1 MEFIQRKTAD
11 RAVNHFLLKAADQE
25 ITVAWDRFEGQLP
38 ECGFCESGLSCRD
51 CLQGPCISHP
61 FRNQSKLGVCGKDKD
76 ILAAQSLLR
85 LVLKGTMS
93 YLDQLNDFAD
103 GVQAGSVK
111 PANKKQTEKALNA
124 IAGLMHTGNSEVIDE
139 FPAALVGGWKTAGI
153 APRGIASDI
162 FKASQRL
169 EGGISDMEETL
180 LWSFKT
186 ALLGCMADRLQDRL
200 KAAVFGDTS
209 VSGLE
214 VNLGVLKKDAPTILF
229 YGPVSPLLKQKV
241 AKTAQ
246 AKNVS
251 VMGVCTDPLLPPY
264 RFFPVT
270 TYVSQEIPLMT
281 GAVDLIVAGNQFVN
295 PSLAEV
301 ARDWKVTVVP
311 ADGLTQSSDPDA
323 LAQKIVEQ
331 AEHAFEM
338 RQSITR
344 DIPLV
349 KESAVMGYSAADVDI
364 KKIVAALDAGKIKGI
379 AILAGSN
386 NVKYTQDEVLV
397 TIAKQ
402 LLANDIL
409 CISEG
414 EASVSLAKYRLLDPA
429 RRDKDCGA
437 GVNELLAALGDNL
450 PSVID
455 WRLTDFLL
463 ALAAAGDKAL
473 SDYPMCAYFPEAN
486 RSAEVTKAMWTVAMG
501 VSTYFWPCLPV
512 TGSSKTRQAL
522 EDFCRDKFGASL
534 HVVTQ
539 KIDARTKAGLFLKTI
554 DAPESMSGKSWE

>member
-25 ITVAWDRFEGQLP
+25 IEVAWDRFEGQLP

-61 FRNQSKLGVCGKDKD
+61 FRDQSKLGVCGKDKD

-103 GVQAGSVK
+103 GVQAGAAE
-111 PANKKQTEKALNA
+111 PADKSQADTIIKSMVD
-124 IAGLMHTGNSEVIDE
+124 LMHTGNTEA
-139 FPAALVGGWKTAGI
+139 FGGLPASLVESWKSAGI
-153 APRGIASDI
+153 LPRGLASDI

-180 LWSFKT
+180 LWAFKA
-186 ALLGCMADRLQDRL
+186 ALMGCMADSLQSQL
-200 KAAVFGDTS
+200 KAAVFGSTTPTA
-209 VSGLE
+209 LE
-214 VNLGVLKKDAPTILF
+214 VNLGILKKDTPTLLF
-229 YGPVSPLLKQKV
+229 YGPISPLLKQKV
-241 AKTAQ
+241 AKA
-246 AKNVS
+246 AEGKNIS

-264 RFFPVT
+264 RFDPVT

-281 GAVDLIVAGNQFVN
+281 GAVDLIVVGSQFVN
-295 PSLAEV
+295 PSLADV
-301 ARDWKVTVVP
+301 AKDWKVTVVST
-311 ADGLTQSSDPDA
+311 DGLAQAPDPDDF
-323 LAQKIVEQ
+323 AQKIVEQ

-338 RQSITR
+338 RQNITR
-344 DIPLV
+344 DIPMV
-349 KESAVMGYSAADVDI
+349 KEAATMGYSAADVDI
-364 KKIVAALDAGKIKGI
+364 QKIAEALEAGKIKGV
-379 AILAGSN
+379 AVLAGSN

-402 LLANDIL
+402 FLANDIL
-409 CISEG
+409 CISDG

-437 GVNELLAALGDNL
+437 GVNALLDALGDKL

-473 SDYPMCAYFPEAN
+473 ADYPICAYFPEAN
-486 RSAEVTKAMWTVAMG
+486 RTAEVAKAMWTVAMG
-501 VSTYFWPCLPV
+501 VPTYFWPALPV
-512 TGSSKTRQAL
+512 TGSARTQQAL

-539 KIDARTKAGLFLKTI
+539 KIDARTKAELFLKTI
-554 DAPESMSGKSWE
+554 DAPATMSGTSWE

>member
-214 VNLGVLKKDAPTILF
+214 VNLGILKKDAPTILF

-338 RQSITR
+338 RQNITR

-554 DAPESMSGKSWE
+554 DAPESMSGKSWG